1 MISEALD
8 LENLEAEECD
18 TIVQKLT
25 SSNICLKEE
34 EDKLVWERNLVGGFY
49 TTKVG
54 YEAMF
59 SSKQEQN
66 SLWRWKKVWKI
77 KAPLKCKLFLFSLMY
92 LVIALTYLWSFFR
105 H

>member
-1 MISEALD
+1 LIYEALD

-59 SSKQEQN
+59 SSKHEQN

-92 LVIALTYLWSFFR
+92 LVITLTYLWSFVR